1 MRKTGDG
8 PLDLRNVYWLLA
20 AMTFVIAPH
29 LLRLPSWVSLFFLV
43 TIGWRAWISWSVLRP
58 PPRLVMWGVTLA
70 AIVGT
75 VLTFG
80 PFLARTGFVTLL
92 IVMVCLKVLEMRTQR
107 DVVLCIYLGFF
118 LVITNFLFSQ
128 SIPLG
133 FYMLAC
139 VWIFVATLVGFN
151 HTGRRPTL
159 RDRLKP
165 AAMLVLQALPL
176 MAAFFLLFPRVN
188 GPLLALPQDNR
199 SANTGLS
206 DSMTPGNIAS
216 LIKSEAVVFRVQF
229 EGDMPRYQTL
239 YWRGPVLTL
248 FDGKTW
254 RRQEFSAFVEPRY
267 DTSAVP
273 VRYAVT
279 LESSPRN
286 WLFALDAPATLPA
299 GARLRSDLQLLT
311 LRNLGERYRY
321 DMTSFLDYR
330 FDAEASAQSLR
341 QALRYDASRNPR
353 TVALA
358 KQWAAEDPRPDAVI
372 GKAIALFNRQ
382 FRYTLEPP
390 PLDGPDPYD
399 QFLFE
404 TKQGFCEHYAG
415 TFTLMMRAAG
425 IPARVVTGYQGGEVN
440 PINHDLIVRQADAH
454 AWSEVWLPGLG
465 WRRVDP
471 TAAVSPVRVEG
482 GVNAALGPIGVAAQL
497 MAADRF
503 GVLSMARF
511 AWQAAN
517 SHWDNWVVNYN
528 VEKQRDFFSRLG
540 FPQADWRTIALVLV
554 GTTLAIAAIIA
565 LFLLAR
571 DRPRRRE
578 AALRAWQR
586 YCAKLAGAGLA
597 RAPHEGPLDFG
608 SRVVAERPQLEGAV
622 KEITRLYVD
631 ARYGS
636 GVSRD
641 DERRLARLVRE
652 FRAGVGPA
660 PPTGTAGA

>member
-1 MRKTGDG
+1 MKPAAAAAPQ

-29 LLRLPSWVSLFFLV
+29 LLRLPSWVSIFFLV
-43 TIGWRAWISWSVLRP
+43 TLGWRAWISWYVLRP
-58 PPRLVMWGVTLA
+58 PPRPVMWGVTVA
-70 AIVGT
+70 AIIGT
-75 VLTFG
+75 LVSFQPMLG
-80 PFLARTGFVTLL
+80 RTGFVTLL
-92 IVMVCLKVLEMRTQR
+92 IVMVCLKVLEMRSQR

-165 AAMLVLQALPL
+165 AASLVLQAVPL

-199 SANTGLS
+199 GGSTGLS

-216 LIKSEAVVFRVQF
+216 LIKSEAEVFRVQF
-229 EGDMPRYQTL
+229 DGDMPPYQTL
-239 YWRGPVLTL
+239 YWRGPVLSQ
-248 FDGKTW
+248 FDGRTW
-254 RRQEFSAFVEPRY
+254 KRQEFSSFIEPHYEAAGR
-267 DTSAVP
+267 P

-286 WLFALDAPATLPA
+286 WLFALDAPGEIPS
-299 GARLRSDLQLLT
+299 GARLRADLQLLT

-321 DMTSFLDYR
+321 DMTSYLDYR
-330 FDAEASAQSLR
+330 YEAAASGQTLR
-341 QALRYDASRNPR
+341 QALRYDASHNPR
-353 TVALA
+353 TIALG
-358 KQWAAEDPRPDAVI
+358 KQWAAEDPDPESIMRKAV
-372 GKAIALFNRQ
+372 ALFNAQ

-390 PLDGPDPYD
+390 PLEGPDPYD

-415 TFTLMMRAAG
+415 TFTLLMRAAG
-425 IPARVVTGYQGGEVN
+425 IPARVVTGYQGGEIN
-440 PINHDLIVRQADAH
+440 PINHELVVRQADAH
-454 AWSEVWLPGLG
+454 AWSEVWLPGAG
-465 WRRVDP
+465 WRRIDP
-471 TAAVSPVRVEG
+471 TAAVSPLRVES
-482 GVNAALGPIGVAAQL
+482 GVNAALGPIGVTAQL

-503 GVLSMARF
+503 GVLATMRY

-517 SHWDNWVVNYN
+517 SHWNNWVVNYN

-540 FPQADWRTIALVLV
+540 LPQADWRTFAIALI
-554 GTTLAIAAIIA
+554 GATLAIAAIIT

-571 DRPRRRE
+571 DRAPRRE

-586 YCAKLAGAGLA
+586 YCGKLADIGLA
-597 RAPHEGPLDFG
+597 RAPHEGPVDFG
-608 SRVVAERPQLEGAV
+608 TRVVSQRPQLEAAV
-622 KEITRLYVD
+622 REITRLYVQ
-631 ARYGS
+631 ARYGD
-636 GVSRD
+636 GATRE
-641 DERRLARLVRE
+641 DERRLARLVRD
-652 FRAGVGPA
+652 FRAA
-660 PPTGTAGA
+660 